1 MFVCV
6 CEMGSN
12 CLQEFCLHSEVE
24 VTDDTGKQSGR
35 ICQSLLWKGADEDED
50 EEAASTHDCA
60 SL

>member
-1 MFVCV
+1 
-6 CEMGSN
+6 MGSN